1 MMMGWHPGIPLAP
14 EAVQRHDFDLGTSE
28 EWGQEEGQEEGKR
41 GRGRGRVDGEGQKGR
56 GRGEWQA
63 EGKG

>member
-1 MMMGWHPGIPLAP
+1 MTTGWHPGILLAP

-28 EWGQEEGQEEGKR
+28 EWGQEEGEG

-56 GRGEWQA
+56 GRGEWQV